1 MSEEESKVKAKTISK
16 IMKAVCAVG
25 MTICAI
31 LKWCGLLPLATIG
44 EIVLLW
50 ATMYGVCAGTIDLNI
65 IIDKFTGGK

>member
-16 IMKAVCAVG
+16 IMKVVCAVG
-25 MTICAI
+25 MTVCAV
-31 LKWCGLLPLATIG
+31 LKWCGLLPFATIG

-65 IIDKFTGGK
+65 IIDKFTGRK

>member
-25 MTICAI
+25 MIVCAI

>member
-16 IMKAVCAVG
+16 IMKAVCAIG
-25 MTICAI
+25 MTICSV

-65 IIDKFTGGK
+65 IIDKFTGGN

>member
-1 MSEEESKVKAKTISK
+1 MTEEESKVKAKTISK
-16 IMKAVCAVG
+16 IMKLVCAIG
-25 MTICAI
+25 MTVCAI

-50 ATMYGVCAGTIDLNI
+50 STTYGVCAGTIDLNI

>member
-25 MTICAI
+25 MAVCAI

>member
-1 MSEEESKVKAKTISK
+1 MSEEESKIKAKTISK

-25 MTICAI
+25 MPVCAI

-50 ATMYGVCAGTIDLNI
+50 ASVYGVCAGTIDLNI
-65 IIDKFTGGK
+65 IIEKFTGGK